1 LDFFFFFFFF
11 MAMMITLV
19 FVMNLT
25 AGLVQSQVKSR
36 PLSPRPLTVA
46 DHATAGPAPQ
56 SKSENNL
63 YFSVA

>member
-11 MAMMITLV
+11 VAMMITLV

-36 PLSPRPLTVA
+36 PLGPRPLTA
-46 DHATAGPAPQ
+46 EDHATAGSAPQ